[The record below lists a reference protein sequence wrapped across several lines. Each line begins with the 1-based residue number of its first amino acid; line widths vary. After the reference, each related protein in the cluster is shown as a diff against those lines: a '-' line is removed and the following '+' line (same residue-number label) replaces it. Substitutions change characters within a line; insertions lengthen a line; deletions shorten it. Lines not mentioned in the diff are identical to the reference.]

1 MIDKEELDRC
11 IRHLRERDYLS
22 LIQRDEDRIR
32 RNGEIFTPTK
42 LVQEMLDQLPSEMFS
57 DPEKTY
63 CDPSCGDGQFLS
75 EVVIRKLEN
84 GSTLEK
90 ALSTTYGVELMHDNV
105 ELCRERLLCGHEE
118 FRHIVTRNIVCHNFF
133 TYDHSFNGTD
143 YTNEELAAKKK
154 YNFPWM

>member
-11 IRHLRERDYLS
+11 IKHLRDRDYLS
-22 LIQRDEDRIR
+22 LIQRDEERIK

-42 LVQEMLDQLPSEMFS
+42 LVQEMLDQLPAEVFS

-75 EVVIRKLEN
+75 EVVIRKLEH

-90 ALSTTYGVELMHDNV
+90 ALSTTYGVELMRDNV
-105 ELCRERLLCGHEE
+105 ELCRERLLCGREE
-118 FRHIVTRNIVCHNFF
+118 FRHIVTRNIVCHDFL

-143 YTNEELAAKKK
+143 YTDEELEAKNK